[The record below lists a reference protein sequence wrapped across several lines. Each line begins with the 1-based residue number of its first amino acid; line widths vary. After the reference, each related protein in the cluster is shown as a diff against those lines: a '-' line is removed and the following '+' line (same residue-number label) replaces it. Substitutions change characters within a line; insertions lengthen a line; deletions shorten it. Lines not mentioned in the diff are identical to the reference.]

1 VSILPLRTGTSGDA
15 RHAGVR
21 DSLKRWLDVLVAGSA
36 LVILSPF
43 LLALGVA
50 IRLTSR
56 GPAVF
61 RQERLGQGGRVF
73 TMLKFRTMY
82 SDADDAVHRAYVTQ
96 LLTDE
101 VPVAGGVNGL
111 FKLEADPRITPIGR
125 WLRRTSLDELPQLI
139 NVVRGEM
146 SLVGPRPALAWE
158 AELYSETDRQRF
170 EVLPGITGLWQVSGR
185 SRLSMR
191 EALVLDVEYVRHR
204 SMSFDL
210 LILARTIPTILRSEA
225 S

>member
-1 VSILPLRTGTSGDA
+1 VSILPLRTGTGGDS
-15 RHAGVR
+15 RRAGVR
-21 DSLKRWLDVLVAGSA
+21 DPLKRCLDVLVAGSA
-36 LVILSPF
+36 LVLLSPF
-43 LLALGVA
+43 LLALAIA
-50 IRLTSR
+50 IRLTSP

-82 SDADDAVHRAYVTQ
+82 SDTDDAVHRAYVTR
-96 LLTDE
+96 LLTDD
-101 VPVAGGVNGL
+101 VPVAGGASGL

-139 NVVRGEM
+139 NIVRGEM
-146 SLVGPRPALAWE
+146 SLVGPRPSLAWE

-191 EALVLDVEYVRHR
+191 EALALDVEYVRRR
-204 SMSFDL
+204 SIWFDL
-210 LILARTIPTILRSEA
+210 LILARTIPTVLRSEA